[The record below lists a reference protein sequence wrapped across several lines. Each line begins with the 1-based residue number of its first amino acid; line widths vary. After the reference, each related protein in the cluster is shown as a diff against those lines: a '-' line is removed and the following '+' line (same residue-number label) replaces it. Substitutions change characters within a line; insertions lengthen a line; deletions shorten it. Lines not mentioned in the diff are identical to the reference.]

1 MRHARVYELLL
12 GQTSEYNLDHIL
24 CFSDAFCTDP
34 KYDVEVALQWQDAL
48 QYLPCAKTCQ
58 INLIINKKFVTW
70 DGALWFGSIIKTIM
84 TDSIKVETERKQK
97 LERCKNSRQAPEAWE
112 EPRARVL

>member
-12 GQTSEYNLDHIL
+12 GQTSEYDLDHIL

-48 QYLPCAKTCQ
+48 QYLSCAKPCQ
-58 INLIINKKFVTW
+58 INVVTNKSGNIKII
-70 DGALWFGSIIKTIM
+70 I
-84 TDSIKVETERKQK
+84 E
-97 LERCKNSRQAPEAWE
+97 NSEAGMI
-112 EPRARVL
+112 RS